1 MRNKRLFILMIGVI
15 LVVSLLGYTFG
26 RQKMTWPEKFINDAF
41 GTLQG
46 ALYRPVG
53 AVADFFRDLSRLS
66 DVYKENE
73 ELRQTVARYTE
84 DKIRYNLIEK
94 QNEYLQEALN
104 FTERQ
109 KELYNNY
116 RYLIAQV
123 VANSSNPYDP
133 TININLGS
141 HDGIKEKMAVTT
153 VDGLVGLV
161 SRVSEFTSTVTP
173 ITEMS
178 ATSTDSISIA
188 ATVFGREDEAFG
200 IVDFDKEKNV
210 LQMSKIDENDVVKEG
225 DIIITS
231 GSGNVLPKGLIIGTV
246 VSSQVGDFGLT
257 QTAQVEPAAKFDHL
271 NDVFVVVTPDVDAP

>member
-1 MRNKRLFILMIGVI
+1 MRNKRLFILMIGVMVAI
-15 LVVSLLGYTFG
+15 ALLGYTFG
-26 RQKMTWPEKFINDAF
+26 RSKLTWPEKFINDTF

-84 DKIRYNLIEK
+84 DKIRYNLIAK
-94 QNEYLQEALN
+94 QNEALQEELN

-109 KELYNNY
+109 KKLYNY
-116 RYLIAQV
+116 KFLIAQV

-133 TININLGS
+133 TIKINLGS
-141 HDGIKEKMAVTT
+141 HDGVKEKMAVTT

-173 ITEMS
+173 ITELS
-178 ATSTDSISIA
+178 STSTDSISIA
-188 ATVFGREDEAFG
+188 ATIFGREDQSFG

-225 DIIITS
+225 DIVITS
-231 GSGNVLPKGLIIGTV
+231 GLGNVFPRGLIIGKV

-257 QTAQVEPAAKFDHL
+257 HTATIEPAAKFDHL

>member
-133 TININLGS
+133 TIKINLGS

-200 IVDFDKEKNV
+200 IVDFDKEKTCC
-210 LQMSKIDENDVVKEG
+210 K
-225 DIIITS
+225 
-231 GSGNVLPKGLIIGTV
+231 
-246 VSSQVGDFGLT
+246 
-257 QTAQVEPAAKFDHL
+257 
-271 NDVFVVVTPDVDAP
+271 